1 MAKEL
6 LPQAAVIFG
15 ASGDLTKRK
24 LLPAFWHLWL
34 QRRLPKGFALVGY
47 ARSAITSE
55 EFRQS
60 AFDDIT
66 KFAKHPPEGESA
78 PIEGEGGPR
87 RRRRRGRRRRGRG
100 RGGFKRPPE

>member
-1 MAKEL
+1 MAKEI
-6 LPQAAVIFG
+6 LPQAAVIYG

-47 ARSAITSE
+47 ARSAMTTE

-60 AFDDIT
+60 TFDDVREVSRT
-66 KFAKHPPEGESA
+66 R
-78 PIEGEGGPR
+78 PR
-87 RRRRRGRRRRGRG
+87 VTPGTSSRGACRTTRASSWSPAR
-100 RGGFKRPPE
+100 